1 MNQEENQEINQ
12 EIKITT
18 FDDFAKSLQ
27 PEPEAETVVD
37 IDKIKEVEGEG
48 LKCPYCDWRTHKNAK
63 NKQRGLK
70 AHVSKCSLNPKNKD
84 LELPEEEKK
93 NYKRNF
99 KINIE
104 KKDKKKDDDEIEDIS
119 DDEERDK
126 LISDLDIL
134 KIKFPTIKYT
144 WNYTNSSSIAHLQR
158 QRQNFLRILNDEAG
172 SQAMFKLLVVG
183 SKGVEKLA
191 NLTNVIDIDGYS
203 QDVNDAHEEIY
214 PILKNLVDTG
224 VLSVSHLSPEL
235 RLGII
240 MGSLALARMDKNRH
254 KDQSFLVQGLE
265 EQSDAS

>member
-1 MNQEENQEINQ
+1 MNQEENQ

-27 PEPEAETVVD
+27 PEPEQETVD
-37 IDKIKEVEGEG
+37 IDKIQEVEGEG
-48 LKCPYCDWRTHKNAK
+48 LKCLYCDWRTHKNAK

-70 AHVSKCSLNPKNKD
+70 AHISKCSLNPKNKD

-104 KKDKKKDDDEIEDIS
+104 KKDKKKDDDEIEDICDNS
-119 DDEERDK
+119 DEEREK

-134 KIKFPTIKYT
+134 KIKFPSIKYT

-203 QDVNDAHEEIY
+203 EDVNDAHEEIY

-240 MGSLALARMDKNRH
+240 MGSLALSRMDKNRN
-254 KDQSFLVQGLE
+254 KDNFLVQGLE
-265 EQSDAS
+265 EHSDPS